1 VTGIRPASANRHF
14 KRALA
19 LTLALFVA
27 GGVLS
32 PGIEAS
38 AKKPVSPI
46 KKTMDGRCLTT
57 KHADYWKT
65 KIYVS
70 KPTVAACVASGG
82 RQV

>member
-1 VTGIRPASANRHF
+1 MRLKLTPVGSRLTRR
-14 KRALA
+14 
-19 LTLALFVA
+19 LTLALALCLATPFA
-27 GGVLS
+27 LSGV
-32 PGIEAS
+32 EAS
-38 AKKPVSPI
+38 AKKPVSPV

-70 KPTVAACVASGG
+70 KPTMAACVASGG

>member
-1 VTGIRPASANRHF
+1 MHIKTKSATRPSVRV
-14 KRALA
+14 
-19 LTLALFVA
+19 LTLMLGLLVA
-27 GGVLS
+27 GLASS
-32 PGIEAS
+32 PALEAS
-38 AKKPVSPI
+38 AKKPVSPV
-46 KKTMDGRCLTT
+46 KKTMDGRCLTI